1 MKKYTFFWSGIY
13 SQWYKASFTIQG
25 TTYNCAEQ
33 YMMHQ
38 KAILFG
44 DYHAAKLIMET
55 KNPREQK
62 AIGRTVKGFIASV
75 WNARAKF
82 IVKRGNHAKFTQN
95 PELLEALLATA
106 PTILVE
112 ASPRDSI
119 WGIGIDEEKARKTPP
134 EKWPGTNWL
143 GEVLTELREE
153 LVQSHGL

>member
-1 MKKYTFFWSGIY
+1 MEKYTFFWSGIY
-13 SQWYKASFTIQG
+13 SQWYKAQFTIQG

-44 DYHAAKLIMET
+44 DYEAAHLIMQT
-55 KNPREQK
+55 RNPREQK

-75 WNARAKF
+75 WESRAKF

-95 PELLEALLATA
+95 PKLLEALLATA

-112 ASPRDSI
+112 ASPRDPI
-119 WGIGIDEEKARKTPP
+119 WGIGIDEEKARRTPA
-134 EKWPGTNWL
+134 ELWPGKNWL
-143 GEVLTELREE
+143 GEVLTELRDE
-153 LVQSHGL
+153 LVKQNGL